1 MLMRHLGR
9 LSGYD
14 EKSAIDLVT
23 AADRESEAAIA
34 ADLTARFPE
43 DRLVLEETDGREGA
57 AAKRSAT
64 DAHAFTWC
72 VDPLDGTTN
81 FVHGFPS
88 FAISLGLLHHGEP
101 VLGVVSAPA
110 MDERY
115 LGGVGITPERNG
127 QRIAVSRVPTLSR
140 ALLATG
146 FPYDRRTRVDALLR
160 PVRKVLLSA
169 HDLRRCGSAALD
181 LCHVA
186 AGCLDGFFEEGLSPW
201 DTAAGRA
208 IVEAAGGRLSDYH
221 GRPHSL
227 YGPSI
232 VASNGLVHDELL
244 AILESEGPPAAASN
258 G

>member
-1 MLMRHLGR
+1 MRHLGR

-23 AADRESEAAIA
+23 TADRESEAAIA
-34 ADLTARFPE
+34 AELTASFPE

-64 DAHAFTWC
+64 DAHAFAWC

-110 MDERY
+110 MHELY
-115 LGGVGITPERNG
+115 LGGAGIPAQRNG
-127 QRIAVSRVPTLSR
+127 HRIAVSSVPTLSR

-221 GRPHSL
+221 GGPHNL

-244 AILESEGPPAAASN
+244 AILASEEAGA
-258 G
+258 